1 MSETTISILLMIHL
15 TFITVWIGSQILVG
29 AAVVPTIR
37 RIQDG
42 RTRLDALEVFT
53 RRFNLIAWFSMLV
66 ITLTGGMMVSD
77 RIGLIEA
84 SVGGGSIFDARWG
97 WIFVIKMTLW
107 TLMVGVVGLHSFI
120 LGPRQ
125 MDLNRAALENETD
138 ASRARIRRLQRR
150 SIATSAAG
158 LLLAIL
164 VLGAGA
170 FLSNHNFS
178 AVAA

>member
-1 MSETTISILLMIHL
+1 MSETAVSILLMIHL
-15 TFITVWIGSQILVG
+15 AFITVWLGSQVLVA

-42 RTRLDALEVFT
+42 RARLDALEVFT

-66 ITLTGGMMVSD
+66 IVLTGGVMVSD
-77 RIGLIEA
+77 RIDLIEA
-84 SVGGGSIFDARWG
+84 SVAGDSIFDARWG

-107 TLMVGVVGLHSFI
+107 AVMVGVVGLHSFI

-125 MDLNRAALENETD
+125 LDLNREALETETE
-138 ASRARIRRLQRR
+138 ASRERLRRLQRR

-158 LLLAIL
+158 FLLAIL
-164 VLGAGA
+164 VLSAGA